1 MYHEDISFAMCGN
14 KSTT

>member
-1 MYHEDISFAMCGN
+1 LQLKGN